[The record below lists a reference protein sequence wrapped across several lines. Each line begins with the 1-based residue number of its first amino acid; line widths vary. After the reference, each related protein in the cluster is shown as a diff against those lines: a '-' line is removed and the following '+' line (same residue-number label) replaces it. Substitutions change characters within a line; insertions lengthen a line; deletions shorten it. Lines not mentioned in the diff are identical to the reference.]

1 MNQLSIA
8 QNNAEPIFKEIENM
22 VKHPRNAKFWIE
34 DQVTFMPK
42 EYLWN
47 KNEKEQREIVNRQ
60 TLQFIDSSKVIVTEE
75 ASKTLEC
82 TNNFF
87 KKLHQNEPVKSVTI
101 DEIINNFVNK
111 NKSVED
117 FKPILNNYLLIIP
130 LFYGNNV
137 IHQGYWIRETLDN
150 PNIKLIS
157 SLTIYK
163 NNVHFNPIDWLVE
176 KKFVPILNFSFNFF
190 DLDINFQKKLKN
202 EFISKFSVE
211 QLGSPNV
218 VLSLMRD
225 VNNSIKKDMLRESIY
240 SGQANMRNPDNTPF
254 YTYKVVHLKEEQI
267 HSPFKY
273 EKSVNTNRYHEV
285 IGFWRNYKSG
295 KRVWV
300 NPHFRGD
307 KTKGIIEK
315 DYLL

>member
-22 VKHPRNAKFWIE
+22 VKHPRNAKFWIGDE
-34 DQVTFMPK
+34 PIFMPK
-42 EYLWN
+42 EYIWN
-47 KNEKEQREIVNRQ
+47 KNANEQREIVNRQ

-82 TNNFF
+82 TNSFF
-87 KKLHQNEPVKSVTI
+87 KNIDQHKSKKDLSI
-101 DEIINNFVNK
+101 FMYK

-137 IHQGYWIRETLDN
+137 IHQGYWIRETLGN
-150 PNIKLIS
+150 PNTKLIS

-163 NNVHFNPIDWLVE
+163 NNVHFNPIDWLVDKE
-176 KKFVPILNFSFNFF
+176 FAPILNFSFNFF
-190 DLDINFQKKLKN
+190 DLDFNFQKTLLKEFESKL
-202 EFISKFSVE
+202 SAE
-211 QLGSPNV
+211 QLGTPHV

-273 EKSVNTNRYHEV
+273 EISVNTNRYHEV